1 MNERIKE
8 LTINERIKK
17 LTISAITECFDDQLD
32 RYGDLD
38 RMYIP
43 FEFSE
48 RFAKLIVNECVDL
61 ILQSEEDVFDEEDP
75 NNPYYQGMIRGKL
88 DDCHL
93 LKDTFGIK

>member
-8 LTINERIKK
+8 LAKEAN
-17 LTISAITECFDDQLD
+17 LD
-32 RYGDLD
+32 YDTHIPNAWAGTSEDL
-38 RMYIP
+38 
-43 FEFSE
+43 E

-61 ILQSEEDVFDEEDP
+61 ILKSEEDVFDEEDP

-93 LKDTFGIK
+93 LKDTFGIE